1 MSEQKIIVP
10 NIGDFKEVEVIEVLV
25 KEGQEIKKDDSVITL
40 ESDKSSVEVPS
51 NISGTIKKINI
62 NVGDKVSEGTIIL
75 SLDSGESTK
84 EKIQSVS
91 KCQNNNGEKKNE
103 IIDFPKHNKKKDVE
117 LPSLT
122 IEGKIKSASPN
133 VRKFIRELGADIT
146 KISGSERFGRV
157 TRDDVK
163 DYVKDKL
170 TDTSVLVTRDKKNI
184 KNEYEHSEFGEI
196 DVKDIPRVKRL
207 SGPFLV
213 KSWTEIPHVTQHE
226 EIDITEMEL
235 FRSSLRDL
243 YTGQK
248 ISVTPLAFIMRA
260 MINALKEYPNFNASI
275 DSENGKVTYKKY
287 FHIGVAVDTPH
298 GLMVPKIRD
307 VNQLDIKEIS
317 QKLRTVSKL
326 CRDLKIDKK
335 EFFGGSMTI
344 SSLGGIG
351 GTFFTPIINP
361 PELSILGVGKSYDKV
376 IKKDDQ
382 IVTRKILPI
391 SLSYDHRFIDG
402 AEGARFCVHLSQSL
416 GKDFAF
422 KLAL

>member
-1 MSEQKIIVP
+1 MTDQKIIVP

-25 KEGQEIKKDDSVITL
+25 KEGQKIKKDESVITL

-51 NISGTIKKINI
+51 NFSGTIKKINI
-62 NVGDKVSEGTIIL
+62 KVGDKVSEGTIIL
-75 SLDSGESTK
+75 LLNSEEDSQEEVQLISKDKNNRSEK
-84 EKIQSVS
+84 E
-91 KCQNNNGEKKNE
+91 NE
-103 IIDFPKHNKKKDVE
+103 IIDFPKKNKKKDIQ
-117 LPSLT
+117 LSSLT
-122 IEGKIKSASPN
+122 TQGKVKPASPN
-133 VRKFIRELGADIT
+133 VRKFIRELGADIY
-146 KISGSERFGRV
+146 KIQGSERSGRV

-163 DYVKDKL
+163 DYIKDKL
-170 TDTSVLVTRDKKNI
+170 TVAPVASIPEKEIV
-184 KNEYEHSEFGEI
+184 KNEYEHSEFGKIE
-196 DVKDIPRVKRL
+196 VKDIPRVKRL
-207 SGPFLV
+207 SGPHLV
-213 KSWTEIPHVTQHE
+213 RSWTEIPHVTQHE
-226 EIDITEMEL
+226 EIDITEMEQ

-248 ISVTPLAFIMRA
+248 ISITPLAFIMRA

-275 DSENGKVTYKKY
+275 DSENGKVAYKKY

-307 VNQLDIKEIS
+307 VDQLDIKEIS

-326 CRDLKIDKK
+326 CRELKIDKK

-361 PELSILGVGKSYDKV
+361 PELSILGVGKAYDKV
-376 IKKDDQ
+376 VKNNGQ
-382 IVTRKILPI
+382 IVSRKILPI

-422 KLAL
+422 KLAV